1 MEGGY
6 IPDRLQVD
14 HFSPR
19 NRNYIDR
26 RVPVVRIYNPNRQVG
41 SPAPP
46 VRESARDKQARK
58 RSERRQ
64 LHQRILNLAR
74 EPTAQARH
82 HRKRA
87 ALWRIARQI
96 PSKVRKIAPY
106 LAPAFGRPPHTASTR
121 LLSVPRPRGSRRVG
135 GKRRCYW
142 KRTARGGRRRI
153 CPPRRRAKGRG
164 RRRTAR
170 S

>member
-6 IPDRLQVD
+6 IPDRLQVH

-26 RVPVVRIYNPNRQVG
+26 RVPVVRIYNPNQQVG

-64 LHQRILNLAR
+64 LHQRILSLAR
-74 EPTAQARH
+74 EPTAQAKH

-121 LLSVPRPRGSRRVG
+121 FLPRTARKTGRAST
-135 GKRRCYW
+135 KRRCYW